1 MSTVATCPDD
11 EPRSERLTRA
21 IAKSQAL
28 RASMAKAMEA
38 QSLGGAFLIDEMVQ
52 KAIALLATAER
63 MHEEEVTAAA
73 KEGKEPS

>member
-21 IAKSQAL
+21 RGEAESLRMAIAN
-28 RASMAKAMEA
+28 AMKA
-38 QSLGGAFLIDEMVQ
+38 QSFEIEKACDDIRAALGYLAAAELIVS
-52 KAIALLATAER
+52 
-63 MHEEEVTAAA
+63 EEVTAAA